1 MKSCEPM
8 FQKEKEPYYW
18 VPIMKP
24 ASLILLRIFR
34 VRSCQKLLFSFH
46 TCEHKPGAG
55 GTPDTQSTTV
65 KMKIQSQIC
74 TAWFRPS
81 WPKCQGGAKVIGS
94 NALRMTPNMASLL
107 IIGFPLSLL
116 HLQATSHASSVQYTS
131 GGWKLEKK
139 ARLDWLSCQWLLRSA
154 HPVITAIHFPKTL
167 LSSSTRWP

>member
-46 TCEHKPGAG
+46 TCEHKLGAG

-81 WPKCQGGAKVIGS
+81 WPKCQGGAKVIGKC
-94 NALRMTPNMASLL
+94 TPNMASPAYYWLP
-107 IIGFPLSLL
+107 FE
-116 HLQATSHASSVQYTS
+116 SSAPAGHIPRQLPVQYTS

-139 ARLDWLSCQWLLRSA
+139 KKPGWTGFLASGYSVQL
-154 HPVITAIHFPKTL
+154 TL
-167 LSSSTRWP
+167 